1 MIVTGLQLRRHAKPK
16 TSRWSVLFAC
26 LIVSGSLIAQ
36 AETGLAQ
43 DISAQ
48 KIHLPVIL
56 DGNRF
61 CDQLTDGLSSKT
73 TCQINTGHPQV
84 LNVISTPAVI
94 RRKKMGGK
102 ALTTQLS
109 NSAKAEPKD
118 SDIEFLRTAILDS
131 LTDNPEVQIAKARQD
146 DAKYGVKE
154 ARAGFLPHID
164 ATAGSGEEYDYNRGD
179 KNIFTGKRPAGTD
192 STLLHTE
199 ASLVLR
205 QYVWDFGL
213 TTNEYRRA
221 KALFE
226 AASWST
232 KERVEDISFQ
242 IASAYISLLQ
252 LQRLVELTKE
262 NVAAHEKIL
271 RTVQLQ
277 KDLGLSTG
285 ADVSRVQSALSNIK
299 SRLQDRESELQQGK
313 ETYRRLT
320 NRLPGQL
327 VEPPH
332 PDAALPVDA
341 DSAAGLIESKAP
353 KLMQAV
359 AQRKSLE
366 RQLASNKG
374 NYYPKLALEMQ
385 GDYKDDVGGKTG
397 QLAGGK
403 ALVTLRYNLFN
414 GGADQAVNNRIRS
427 RIREQS
433 YELRR
438 VEREVEQQVRSDYSA
453 LQTAREKVNNINNEV
468 DAAAKVVDLYADQFK
483 TGKRTVFDLLESQNA
498 LFNSKSTQVIN
509 KYQAV
514 TSGYRV
520 LQGLGMLFGYIAD
533 TDTAQKL

>member
-1 MIVTGLQLRRHAKPK
+1 MVATASQRHIKFMPGPD
-16 TSRWSVLFAC
+16 RWKIFPVCFMLSVGVFSFSKFA
-26 LIVSGSLIAQ
+26 A
-36 AETGLAQ
+36 AENA
-43 DISAQ
+43 SAF
-48 KIHLPVIL
+48 KIHLPVVL
-56 DGNRF
+56 TGNSF
-61 CDQLTDGLSSKT
+61 CDQLTAGLSEET
-73 TCQINTGHPQV
+73 TCQINEVNANIVKKVSQPV
-84 LNVISTPAVI
+84 VI
-94 RRKKMGGK
+94 RPHKMGSK

-109 NSAKAEPKD
+109 QSVKKIPKD
-118 SDIEFLRTAILDS
+118 GDIEFLRTAILDS
-131 LTDNPEVQIAKARQD
+131 LTDNPEVQIAKARED
-146 DAKYGVKE
+146 DAHYGVKE
-154 ARAGFLPHID
+154 ARAGFLPHVD
-164 ATAGSGEEYDYNRGD
+164 ASAGSGEEYDYNRGD
-179 KNIFTGKRPAGTD
+179 ANIFTGKRPAGTD
-192 STLLHTE
+192 SALLHTE
-199 ASLVLR
+199 ASLTLR
-205 QYVWDFGL
+205 QYLWDFGL
-213 TTNEYRRA
+213 TVNDYRRA

-271 RTVQLQ
+271 HTVQIQ

-327 VEPPH
+327 VEPPQ

-341 DSAAGLIESKAP
+341 ESAVGLIESKAP

-453 LQTAREKVNNINNEV
+453 LQTARDKVNNIHNEV
-468 DAAAKVVDLYADQFK
+468 DAAAKVVDLYAEQFK

-533 TDTAQKL
+533 TDTSRKL